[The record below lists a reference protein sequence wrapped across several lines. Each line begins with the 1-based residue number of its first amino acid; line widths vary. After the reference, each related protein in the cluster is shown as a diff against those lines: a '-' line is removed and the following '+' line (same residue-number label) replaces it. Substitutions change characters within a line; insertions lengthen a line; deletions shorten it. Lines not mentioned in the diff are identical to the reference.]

1 MRRKI
6 KMVIIFLSFFFQTL
20 GQAQVNSYFNSTPP
34 SPNSAAFEKYGMVP
48 VNLSSGVI
56 TPSVPLFTIPM
67 GSNSFEVK
75 IYYSSQGLRVDEMP
89 TSLGMGWSLNLGSI
103 TRTIRDFP
111 DEDNSARMYN
121 INLPIMGSDN
131 FHIGN
136 TLNGDRVDS
145 ERDLFTLNV
154 DGYQTKFMLDEN
166 LEVTKLTV
174 DDLKIEIIN
183 PLRDSLV
190 SSHKLRVIT
199 PNGTK
204 YFFGGNGG
212 VETSNSRPNQIG
224 GFPSRVRH
232 INAWFLSQVI
242 YPDGRRF
249 RIFYQRNRIWYTDGY
264 SQTAEIGYRAI
275 SGTETGTP
283 MVYPA
288 ESRNFNTIAYVA
300 TPLRIAGDD
309 FEINFQ
315 IGEFENIIES
325 EDFPK
330 LQSVTVKS
338 AVTVQ
343 NIAFAYDEYP
353 SNNIGAH
360 SHSVP
365 ISRPFLKSIT
375 FHDDSPENSS
385 SYSFEY
391 YNPDKLPNRFSFAQ
405 DILGYYNGKN
415 NTKFIYNSLL
425 DYNNLPEYPSVSPTE
440 TDFINLTHKVTGDR
454 KPNKAFAKN
463 GTLSKIIYP
472 TKGYTEFTY
481 EGNLTTNKEKI
492 YPPYTE
498 GVIEREATSSGGAV
512 SVKRTISVPFDQ
524 KLYIHTA
531 IYTKGDFTCGETIEG
546 TSLLFSI
553 RNLSNG
559 SQVSFNHITDL
570 GLTVQKDVL
579 YFPLG
584 DSDFFIEDAQERIYV
599 YLEAGKQYEIEMFT
613 KRCANSKVSFLYYST
628 PPVDGD
634 YVEAGG
640 LRIDTIKSF
649 DHTDSL
655 VSTKKYE
662 YEDGDFTIVNSDNDV
677 VKPIST
683 FNQKINMIGLL
694 DFNNNVVNAYST
706 VSYFLSSSPRWSL
719 RNNFGEFYTY
729 FKVIEKELSESGT
742 EKGSLAHYFE
752 KNQSKLPVSIQFI
765 PTSFSNTSN
774 YHYKTNEKK
783 TEFYDSNGI
792 IQKRIIY
799 QHKKDSVR
807 FNAQYSSYTA
817 NRTLDLKCADIENIY
832 DIRPCPLTFF
842 GFHDTDPANWSI
854 MKSYDQP
861 EWEYL
866 SKIETT
872 DYVGGV
878 PLSTVTEYVY
888 NNPLHYQPTSQ
899 KTTFPNSSVLESH
912 YQYAHEKGNQYLQ
925 EKNMIGI
932 PLETETTKTAN
943 GATKTISKTETVY
956 PTNDIEAN
964 LKSTGLPL
972 PYSILQKDLK
982 DGTMIPKVEYK
993 YDISGNIIQ
1002 YTLNPDENG
1011 DGTSVAIIWG
1021 YKRTQPIA
1029 KIEGATMP
1037 NQILAKITDIPQN
1050 LIDPIVSASD
1060 DDADY
1065 GTEAS
1070 ENALLAALD
1079 DFRTDAQ
1086 LSGFQITTYTYDPL
1100 IGVRSIT
1107 PPSGIREN
1115 YKYDAANRLKEVKD
1129 INGNMLK
1136 EYQYHYKP

>member
-1 MRRKI
+1 MRRKT

-584 DSDFFIEDAQERIYV
+584 DSDFFIEDAQERIYA

-742 EKGSLAHYFE
+742 EKGSIAHYFE

-792 IQKRIIY
+792 IQKRITY

-807 FNAQYSSYTA
+807 FNTQYSSYTA

-878 PLSTVTEYVY
+878 PLSTVTEYFY

-899 KTTFPNSSVLESH
+899 KTTFPNSSVLENH

-1050 LIDPIVSASD
+1050 LIDSIVSASD

-1107 PPSGIREN
+1107 PPSGIREYYN
-1115 YKYDAANRLKEVKD
+1115 YDAANRLKEVKD